1 VTQSVTTEQAAKGL
15 KYTHRSYSQVR
26 QLRTCGEQFRLERI
40 ERAPSKP
47 SCPAV
52 AGTAVHT
59 GTETVDK
66 LLHSESVVSLVK
78 LADRRARLI
87 EAALPP
93 TMEAL
98 DAEIRHF
105 EEKGWETSRWK
116 RYGRKTK
123 EKPNAED
130 IEWFRTVGIPKSIAA
145 YVDWRLAN
153 PDFVLAEVP
162 GFGPAIEVPF
172 NYYSGDQLIHGFI
185 DRIFTSKTAGG
196 YYPVDLKSG
205 LKPKTD
211 EQLGVYSQA
220 LNKAFGLGHPLG
232 LLPVRTEVRGS
243 EAHSPNPDLVL
254 DRREARPDLPAG
266 DQDDRPADL
275 HSQPRRSVLQLRGL
289 RVVRVCTIGH
299 LALGERES
307 WIPATAGPGEL
318 TNATQ
323 RVVWWWQMAATP
335 PVFLPDHSGLSQ

>member
-1 VTQSVTTEQAAKGL
+1 VIQSVTTEQAAKGL

-66 LLHSESVVSLVK
+66 LLHEAPPVSLDKHRNTTLV
-78 LADRRARLI
+78 A
-87 EAALPP
+87 AALPKAL
-93 TMEAL
+93 EAL
-98 DAEIRHF
+98 DAEIAKF
-105 EEKGWETSRWK
+105 VEKGWETSQWK

-172 NYYSGDQLIHGFI
+172 NYYVGDQLIHGFI
-185 DRIFTSKTAGG
+185 DRIFTSKTVGG
-196 YYPVDLKSG
+196 FYPVDLKSG

-211 EQLGVYSQA
+211 EQLGLYAQA
-220 LNKAFGLGHPLG
+220 LHKALGWEIHWGYYLYGLKTGEAKLTPPITVDHWTDEKLG
-232 LLPVRTEVRGS
+232 QIYLPATKLIDLQIFL
-243 EAHSPNPDLVL
+243 PNPG
-254 DRREARPDLPAG
+254 EACFNCGVSDSCAF
-266 DQDDRPADL
+266 A
-275 HSQPRRSVLQLRGL
+275 RSV
-289 RVVRVCTIGH
+289 I
-299 LALGERES
+299 
-307 WIPATAGPGEL
+307 
-318 TNATQ
+318 
-323 RVVWWWQMAATP
+323 
-335 PVFLPDHSGLSQ
+335 